1 MLATLGATPRDLLLG
16 GGGAFAER
24 SRNAD
29 DDPHGPGVSAA
40 LGVDLAPAR
49 RAIAGVELIAATDV
63 DAPLLGDSGAAH
75 GFGAQKGA
83 DRAARG
89 LLENAMRT
97 WAGATDGGLA
107 VKPGTGAGGGIGFG
121 LMLLGAT
128 RVPGAQLAL
137 DATRLVERARRADL
151 LVTGEG
157 AFDWQSLRGKV
168 VAGVART
175 GLETGRPTVV
185 LAGRVEVGRREL
197 ANAGIDAAYA
207 VDDTPRRSPDHPD
220 ADRDAAQARRRDG
233 GHGSECPAEELSA
246 LAERVA
252 RSWSR

>member
-1 MLATLGATPRDLLLG
+1 
-16 GGGAFAER
+16 
-24 SRNAD
+24 
-29 DDPHGPGVSAA
+29 
-40 LGVDLAPAR
+40 
-49 RAIAGVELIAATDV
+49 
-63 DAPLLGDSGAAH
+63 
-75 GFGAQKGA
+75 QKGA
-83 DRAARG
+83 DRAARE

-107 VKPGTGAGGGIGFG
+107 VKAGTGAGGGIGFG

-137 DATRLVERARRADL
+137 DATGLVERARHADL

-175 GLETGRPTVV
+175 GQETGRPTVV

-207 VDDTPRRSPDHPD
+207 VDGTPRRSPDQAD
-220 ADRDAAQARRRDG
+220 ADRGAGRDQRPNG
-233 GHGSECPAEELSA
+233 DPGSESGHSPAEELSA